1 MMNYLQQSKTR
12 FDALQQRERILLL
25 LAAVVLVY
33 FLVNVLLLAPEQKKQ
48 KALQQQ
54 ITAQQMELAA
64 TNAAMSQM
72 SGQVLQSPLAQEQAT
87 RDSLEKTINEAD
99 ALLGQTDATSP
110 QVGALL
116 KATLETNPGLTLVS
130 LKTLPVTTFFVA
142 NAAPA
147 APAGPVPDAQARAPS
162 PSLPIYR
169 HGVEI
174 SIKGNYLA
182 LLPYLENLQKYPKR
196 LFWYDAKLDVAAYPA
211 AILTMTIYT
220 LSEQSSSPLG

>member
-1 MMNYLQQSKTR
+1 MMNYLQQLKTW
-12 FDALQQRERILLL
+12 FDALRQRERIFVVLLAVALIYFSVDFLLL
-25 LAAVVLVY
+25 T
-33 FLVNVLLLAPEQKKQ
+33 PEQKKQ

-54 ITAQQMELAA
+54 ITAPQIELAA
-64 TNAAMSQM
+64 LNAAR
-72 SGQVLQSPLAQEQAT
+72 QVLHDQLAQEQAA
-87 RDSLEKTINEAD
+87 RDSLEKTIAEAE

-116 KATLETNPGLTLVS
+116 KAMLETNPGLTLVS

-142 NAAPA
+142 KPA
-147 APAGPVPDAQARAPS
+147 PDAKAGAPN
-162 PSLPIYR
+162 PPLSLYR
-169 HGVEI
+169 HGVEV

-182 LLPYLENLQKYPKR
+182 LLPYLEHLQKYPKR
-196 LFWYDAKLDVAAYPA
+196 LFWYDAKLDVATYPA

>member
-1 MMNYLQQSKTR
+1 MMNYLKQSKTR
-12 FDALQQRERILLL
+12 FDALQQRERILTV
-25 LAAVVLVY
+25 LAAAALVY

-54 ITAQQMELAA
+54 ITAQQMELVTLDAA
-64 TNAAMSQM
+64 TSQM
-72 SGQVLQSPLAQEQAT
+72 LRGDHPPLAQEQAS
-87 RDSLEKTINEAD
+87 RDSLKKAIAEAD
-99 ALLGQTDATSP
+99 ALLGQTDVTSP

-116 KATLETNPGLTLVS
+116 KAMLKTSPGLTLVS

-142 NAAPA
+142 NAAP
-147 APAGPVPDAQARAPS
+147 DAQAGAPN
-162 PSLPIYR
+162 PSLSIYR
-169 HGVEI
+169 HGVEV

-196 LFWYDAKLDVAAYPA
+196 LFWYDAKLDVTIYPEA
-211 AILTMTIYT
+211 VLTMTIYT